1 MKANL
6 LAETTL
12 GKWSAGLNI
21 FFLLAMT
28 VSIIL
33 ALGLKVLNFNDH
45 WWDVTVAI
53 TFPLEI
59 IALGLGIVAVRKMKE
74 RSRLVYLSIF
84 IGTCLILFIFTHSL
98 FIQD

>member
-21 FFLLAMT
+21 FFLLVMT

-33 ALGLKVLNFNDH
+33 VLGLKILNFDDR
-45 WWDVTVAI
+45 WWDVTVAVA
-53 TFPLEI
+53 FPVEI
-59 IALGLGIVAVRKMKE
+59 IAFCLGIIAVRKMKE

-84 IGTCLILFIFTHSL
+84 IGICVILFIFTHSL
-98 FIQD
+98 FIHD